1 VAAAAARVGLTTEG
15 RLAPEVLVVEDEPDI
30 RALIVHHLTA
40 DGFRCRTAGDGAEA
54 LARLRAGVP
63 DLVVL
68 DLMLPGIDGLELTR
82 RVRAEPAW
90 AGLPIIMLTAKADEV
105 DRVVGLE
112 MGADDY
118 IAKPFSPKELLARV
132 RAVLRRAKPADGGRV
147 LSGGD
152 VVLDPARHRV
162 TVAGVEVD
170 LTPKEFDLLHALMA
184 SAGRVLSREFLL
196 NRVWGYARA
205 DEIESRTVDVHVR
218 RLRAKL
224 GATGRRIATVKSVGY
239 RFEFE

>member
-1 VAAAAARVGLTTEG
+1 M
-15 RLAPEVLVVEDEPDI
+15 APEVLVVEDEPDI
-30 RALIVHHLTA
+30 QALIVHHLSS
-40 DGFRCRTAGDGAEA
+40 DGFRCRTASDGAQA
-54 LARLRAGVP
+54 LALLRASVP

-90 AGLPIIMLTAKADEV
+90 ARLPIIMLTAKGDEV
-105 DRVVGLE
+105 DRIVGLE

-132 RAVLRRAKPADGGRV
+132 RAVLRRAKPVDDGRA
-147 LSGGD
+147 LAAGGIT
-152 VVLDPARHRV
+152 LDPARHRV
-162 TVAGVEVD
+162 TVAGAPVD

-184 SAGRVLSREFLL
+184 AAGRVLSREFLL
-196 NRVWGYARA
+196 NRVWGYAHA

-224 GATGRRIATVKSVGY
+224 GDAGRRIATVKTVGY
-239 RFEFE
+239 RFESE